1 MKDQLLFQKLAVLLD
16 YPGSDYFEQ
25 VKETES
31 LIDQSYSM
39 HYLSWIV
46 FSRRIESLNLGD
58 LQERYISS
66 FDVKTDSSLDVGHI
80 LFGEDKKRN
89 GFLIHL
95 REEHD
100 KVEHNCGKEMPDYL
114 PNLLQLI
121 ALSED
126 LEFLE
131 ELTVSII
138 LPALRLMNSRLK
150 PDSTLYSGLFLLL
163 IEIIEKLYAGTDF
176 QEYVP
181 VGKTSCNFSKNH
193 CNHG

>member
-16 YPGSDYFEQ
+16 YPRAEYLEH
-25 VKETES
+25 VKEVEV
-31 LIDQSYSM
+31 LMDKSYSIF
-39 HYLSWIV
+39 YLSWVVI
-46 FSRRIESLNLGD
+46 SGRIERLNLGD
-58 LQERYISS
+58 LQECYISS
-66 FDVKTDSSLDVGHI
+66 FDVKTDCSLDVGHI

-89 GFLIHL
+89 NFLIHL

-100 KVEHNCGKEMPDYL
+100 KAEHDCGKEMPDYL

-126 LEFLE
+126 HEFVE

-150 PDSTLYSGLFLLL
+150 PGDNFYSGLFLLL
-163 IEIIEKLYAGTDF
+163 IDIIEKSYPETDF

-181 VGKTSCNFSKNH
+181 VGKTNCNFSKNH
-193 CNHG
+193 CHHG